1 MKALASKKKNKL
13 IALAFGMAMVLPTMA
28 DARPV
33 VVGKGIPSDLDAC
46 SYGEVTGL
54 NPNGDGFLAVRAA
67 PSTKSKML
75 YKIHNG
81 QKVWVCEHTAKGKW
95 LGVIYTKKGT
105 DCRLDRRGV
114 YKGRCYQG
122 WVSASYIR
130 MLAG

>member
-1 MKALASKKKNKL
+1 MKHLKNNLLAVT
-13 IALAFGMAMVLPTMA
+13 AAVVMATPMMA

-33 VVGKGIPSDLDAC
+33 VVGKNVPAGMDAC
-46 SYGEVTGL
+46 SYAEVKGL
-54 NPNGDGFLAVRAA
+54 NPYGDGFLAVRAA

-81 QKVWVCEHTAKGKW
+81 QKVWVCDNNRNGKW

-105 DCRLDRRGV
+105 DCRLDRRGA
-114 YKGRCYQG
+114 YNGRCYQG
-122 WVSASYIR
+122 WVSAKYIR